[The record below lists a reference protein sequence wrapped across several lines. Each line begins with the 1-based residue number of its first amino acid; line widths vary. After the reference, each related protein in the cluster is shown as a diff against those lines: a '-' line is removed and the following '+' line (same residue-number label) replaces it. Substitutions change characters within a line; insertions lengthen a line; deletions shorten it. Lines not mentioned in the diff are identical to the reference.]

1 MRTHHIKALVKYVEQ
16 GGTLETHDDIPDTIR
31 DQLYAE
37 ERQGIEKRQK
47 VPNPPNGS
55 MLPSININVGPTQ
68 PCQVSNSSCDRP
80 DTPTPISPVDLD
92 TFGPIEVTV
101 EEYTNWHLAKV
112 STENFKENIRR
123 ARDVVLENC
132 LDLAQLHNPRFGPEF
147 FGKKGVKIGVAD
159 RFVNDTKK
167 WLKQRK
173 RKRPT
178 EEDGDYEV
186 IVDKAGG
193 ALSYCIIVQY
203 PVQS

>member
-1 MRTHHIKALVKYVEQ
+1 
-16 GGTLETHDDIPDTIR
+16 
-31 DQLYAE
+31 
-37 ERQGIEKRQK
+37 
-47 VPNPPNGS
+47 

-68 PCQVSNSSCDRP
+68 PCLVSNSSYDRAGAM
-80 DTPTPISPVDLD
+80 TPISPVDLD
-92 TFGPIEVTV
+92 TFGQIEVAV

-132 LDLAQLHNPRFGPEF
+132 LDLAQLHNPKVGPEF
-147 FGKKGVKIGVAD
+147 LVQEGVKIGVAY

-178 EEDGDYEV
+178 GDYEV
-186 IVDKAGG
+186 ISD
-193 ALSYCIIVQY
+193 
-203 PVQS
+203 